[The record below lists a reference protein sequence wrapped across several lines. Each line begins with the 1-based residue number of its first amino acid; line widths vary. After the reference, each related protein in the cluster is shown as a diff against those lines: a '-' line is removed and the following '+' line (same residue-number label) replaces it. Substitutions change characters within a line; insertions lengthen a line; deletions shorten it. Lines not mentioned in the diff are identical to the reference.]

1 MKKNGKCSLPFV
13 LVVPNLV
20 EEECQIMQNAL
31 KQLFWG
37 CSRPLREVLG
47 ASLGIIGCVLDA
59 LEGLSQT
66 SWALLSL
73 VGVSWEVL
81 GRLPGN
87 LQDLLGALVDTCW
100 LFLECHGG
108 LLWPH
113 RTSWGTSWGHLKTL
127 LDALRKPRK
136 LIEEEN
142 AETQNS
148 SASFRFR

>member
-1 MKKNGKCSLPFV
+1 MGSAHFLFC

-20 EEECQIMQNAL
+20 EEGWQIMQDAL
-31 KQLFWG
+31 KQLLWG
-37 CSRPLREVLG
+37 CSQSLPKVVG
-47 ASLGIIGCVLDA
+47 ASSGVLGCVLDA
-59 LEGLSQT
+59 PDGLSET
-66 SWALLSL
+66 SWALLTL

-87 LQDLLGALVDTCW
+87 LQDLLGAFVDTCW
-100 LFLECHGG
+100 FFLECHGG